1 MIEHASAHAAGA
13 VQQAPMRTYR
23 PTDEVDFV
31 IVGSGAAGG
40 VMARELAR
48 NGFSVVVLEQGPWLT
63 ERDFKHDDFWE
74 LTSPET
80 ALTNSFKQQPGTA
93 RAKDGEESKPSGWN
107 NYGRVVGGGST
118 HFTANYWRF
127 PELEFEQAT
136 RFGVPDESTIADW
149 PIRYADLEPYYT
161 KVEWEIGVSGLA
173 GNPFEPPRSKPFPLP
188 PLPIKAEG
196 VLLERGAKKL
206 GMHPWPAPMAILS
219 RPYRGRSGCVACG
232 ICMGRA
238 CEVRAKSSTLVTMI
252 PDAVATGRC
261 EIRPHSYVRQVNTS
275 AAGRVTGV
283 TYFDRAKREVTQRA
297 KAVVLSANG
306 CETPKLL
313 LMSTTTGFPD
323 GLANSSGQVGRNIM
337 FNSSALR
344 DGMFEHE
351 INGWKGA
358 VVGCVVWDPF
368 EMPRSLGLYG
378 GGGFDF
384 RCAYTPLAGRATWP
398 GEPTWGSAW
407 KKRARDYFTKRL
419 AVYGHMT
426 SLPTPNN
433 RMDLDPTAKDAW
445 GLPAPRLTFTGHP
458 NDAKLGKWF
467 GKRGEELLTAAGAL
481 SVAGD
486 YDGPDNGG
494 PHLLGTCRMGSD
506 PRTSVV
512 NADHRAHDVPN
523 LFVVDGSNFVTSGRG
538 QPTMTIQALAFRAAD
553 RITALAKS
561 GAI

>member
-1 MIEHASAHAAGA
+1 MTEHVHTVQA
-13 VQQAPMRTYR
+13 VQQPAMRTYR

-31 IVGSGAAGG
+31 VVGSGAAGG
-40 VMARELAR
+40 VMARELSR

-63 ERDFKHDDFWE
+63 ERDFSHDDFWE
-74 LTSPET
+74 LLRPERS
-80 ALTNSFKQQPGTA
+80 LTNARKTQPGT
-93 RAKDGEESKPSGWN
+93 RRETDTGESKPSGWN
-107 NYGRVVGGGST
+107 NYGRCVGGGST

-127 PELEFEQAT
+127 PEIEFEQAT
-136 RFGVPDESTIADW
+136 RLGVPDDSTIADW

-188 PLPIKAEG
+188 PLPIKSEG
-196 VLLERGAKKL
+196 VLLERGARKL

-219 RPYRGRSGCVACG
+219 RPWRGRSGCVACG
-232 ICMGRA
+232 ICIGRA
-238 CEVRAKSSTLVTMI
+238 CEVRAKSSTLVTMVPEAI
-252 PDAVATGRC
+252 ATGRC
-261 EIRPHSYVRQVNTS
+261 EIRPLSYVRQVNTNDR
-275 AAGRVTGV
+275 GRVTGV
-283 TYFDRAKREVTQRA
+283 TYFDRNKREVVQRA

-313 LMSTTTGFPD
+313 LMSSTSAFPN
-323 GLANSSGQVGRNIM
+323 GLANSSGQVGQNIM
-337 FNSSALR
+337 FNNSALR
-344 DGMFEHE
+344 DALFEHE

-358 VVGCVVWDPF
+358 VVGCVVWDTF
-368 EMPRSLGLYG
+368 EIPSSLGLYG

-384 RCAYTPLAGRATWP
+384 RCGYSPLAGGASWP
-398 GEPTWGSAW
+398 NEPTWGSAW

-419 AVYGHMT
+419 SVYGHMT
-426 SLPTPNN
+426 SLPTPSN
-433 RMDLDPTAKDAW
+433 RMDLDPTVKDAW
-445 GLPAPRLTFTGHP
+445 GLPAPRLTFKGHP
-458 NDAKLGKWF
+458 NDVKLGEWF
-467 GKRGEELLTAAGAL
+467 GKRGEELLRAAGAL
-481 SVAGD
+481 SIAGD

-494 PHLLGTCRMGSD
+494 PHLLGTCRMGND
-506 PRTSVV
+506 AKTSVV

-561 GAI
+561 GSI